1 LFTVPMPA
9 SPPADDQL
17 DRMLAT
23 EPPAV
28 AALVRRLR
36 AVVLEAHPDL
46 RERVNTGWHGIGF
59 HHPRG
64 GYVVGLFPRDGGVN
78 VGFEHGADLPD
89 PHGRLLGEHR
99 RRTRDVRVEV
109 GAGTDEEEIVV
120 DYLDIAVD
128 LAIDRAAAK
137 TAAQRAASRHL

>member
-1 LFTVPMPA
+1 MPA
-9 SPPADDQL
+9 SHPAPAANDEQL
-17 DRMLAT
+17 SRMLRS

-28 AALVRRLR
+28 AALVERLR
-36 AVVLEAHPDL
+36 TVVLDAHPDL
-46 RERVNTGWHGIGF
+46 REKVNTGWHGIGY

-89 PHGRLLGEHR
+89 PHGRLLGER

-109 GAGTDEEEIVV
+109 GAGPDEEEIVV
-120 DYLDIAVD
+120 DYLDLAVD
-128 LAIDRAAAK
+128 LAIDRAAGKAAAR
-137 TAAQRAASRHL
+137 TAAARDL

>member
-1 LFTVPMPA
+1 VPA
-9 SPPADDQL
+9 SSPPPGSLEAQLDQL
-17 DRMLAT
+17 LSG

-28 AALVRRLR
+28 EALVRRLR
-36 AVVLEAHPDL
+36 AVVLDAHPDL
-46 RERVNTGWHGIGF
+46 RERVHVGWHGLGF

-64 GYVVGLFPRDGGVN
+64 GYLFALFPRDGGVN
-78 VGFEHGADLPD
+78 VGFEYGADLPD
-89 PHGRLLGEHR
+89 PHGRLLGER

-109 GAGTDEEEIVV
+109 GAGPDEEEVVV

-137 TAAQRAASRHL
+137 AAAGRAASRHL

>member
-1 LFTVPMPA
+1 
-9 SPPADDQL
+9 
-17 DRMLAT
+17 MLAA

-36 AVVLEAHPDL
+36 AVVLDAHPDL
-46 RERVNTGWHGIGF
+46 RERVNPGWHGIGF

-64 GYVVGLFPRDGGVN
+64 GYVVGLFPRGGGVN

-89 PHGRLLGEHR
+89 PHGRLLGE

-109 GAGTDEEEIVV
+109 GAGTPEEIVAEEEIVV
-120 DYLDIAVD
+120 DYLDLAVD
-128 LAIDRAAAK
+128 LAIDRAAGRA
-137 TAAQRAASRHL
+137 AAQRAAGREL

>member
-1 LFTVPMPA
+1 MSA
-9 SPPADDQL
+9 SPPADEQL
-17 DRMLAT
+17 DQMLVS

-36 AVVLEAHPDL
+36 DVVLAAHPDL

-59 HHPRG
+59 HHPRA

-89 PHGRLLGEHR
+89 PHGRLLGER

-109 GAGTDEEEIVV
+109 GAGTDEEDVVV

-128 LAIDRAAAK
+128 HAIDRAAGK
-137 TAAQRAASRHL
+137 AAAVRAAAREL